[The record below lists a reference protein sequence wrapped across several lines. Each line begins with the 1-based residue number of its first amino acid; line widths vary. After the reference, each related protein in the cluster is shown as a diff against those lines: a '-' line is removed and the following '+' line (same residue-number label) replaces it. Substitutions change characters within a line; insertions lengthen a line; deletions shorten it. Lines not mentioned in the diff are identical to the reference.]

1 MSNNRLTPTAP
12 NGRSDGFTLLEILV
26 VIAILGI
33 LSAIAIQQY
42 SAYKSRSV
50 DTQMKAD
57 LKNAALA
64 MESYFSEFRVYP
76 NSLTK
81 ITSVGFRQ
89 TEGVSLVITVLSLS
103 AYTLTA
109 SKPNGTQASF
119 TYSSTTGQIN

>member
-1 MSNNRLTPTAP
+1 MSSKRLTPTGP
-12 NGRSDGFTLLEILV
+12 HRRSDGFTLLEILV

-50 DTQMKAD
+50 DTQMKSD

-76 NSLTK
+76 NSVAK

-89 TEGVSLVITVLSLS
+89 TEGVSLAITVESPS

-109 SKPNGTQASF
+109 SKPNGSQVSF
-119 TYSSTTGQIN
+119 TYNSTTGQIN